1 MISLPRVR
9 IDWTEPGIVV
19 SGAAHVALLLAAV
32 ISFSDTKPFDDAQ
45 EAVAVEVLS
54 PSQFSQITKGEQ
66 TAKEVRPEPKP
77 RADKVADAQETK
89 PVSVALERAEPA
101 PPPRPRE
108 PPPEPKPV
116 ALPTPPQR
124 PKDVQDDQKA
134 KAEADARAKAEADKA
149 AAAAAASAAKAEAAA
164 KAKAEADAQAKAEAA
179 REEAEA
185 LEKARAA
192 KAQAEAKARAE
203 AAAKAKADAEAKA
216 RAEAEAEQKRKEAE
230 LARQKAAEA
239 QKLAALAEQTKEPP
253 KPAAPK
259 PVQPK
264 PDSKFDVANIEKL
277 LTSKEAP
284 QQAPSTA
291 KEVNRTAS
299 LGAPR
304 ATGVKL
310 SPSQRDGLSALIQEQ
325 IARCWSPPAGLSNGD
340 MAKPRIRI
348 QMNADGTLGAE
359 PALINS
365 SNDPSF
371 RPLAES
377 AMRAVKRCAPF
388 RIPPQYAAAFEDWRD
403 WTLIFDPKEML

>member
-19 SGAAHVALLLAAV
+19 SGLAHVALLLAAV
-32 ISFSDTKPFDDAQ
+32 VSFSATKPFEDAQ
-45 EAVAVEVLS
+45 EAIAVEVLS
-54 PSQFSQITKGEQ
+54 TSQFSQITKGEQ

-77 RADKVADAQETK
+77 RADKVAEAQETK
-89 PVSVALERAEPA
+89 PEAVELKRDVPA
-101 PPPRPRE
+101 PPPRPQE
-108 PPPEPKPV
+108 TPPEPKPV
-116 ALPTPPQR
+116 ALPTPTPPQR
-124 PKDVQDDQKA
+124 PKDTADDQKA
-134 KAEADARAKAEADKA
+134 KAEADARAKAEAEKA
-149 AAAAAASAAKAEAAA
+149 AAAVAKAEAAA

-203 AAAKAKADAEAKA
+203 AKAKADAEAKA

-239 QKLAALAEQTKEPP
+239 QKLAALAEQAKEQP

-259 PVQPK
+259 PVPPK

-310 SPSQRDGLSALIQEQ
+310 TPSQRDGLSALIQEQ
-325 IARCWSPPAGLSNGD
+325 IARCWSPPSGLSDGN
-340 MAKPRIRI
+340 MAKPKIRI
-348 QMNADGTLGAE
+348 LMNADGTLGAE
-359 PALINS
+359 PALVNA
-365 SNDPSF
+365 SNDPGF

-388 RIPPQYAAAFEDWRD
+388 RIPAQYAAAFEDWRD